1 MKKLVIKS
9 AGAARLR
16 RGYPWVFSNEA
27 CVPLSDFEG
36 GEIVEVEDGHGTF
49 LGTAYVNPHS
59 LILARVLSRKR
70 EPIDAGFFRDRIA
83 RSLAWRERLYPEG
96 AAYRLVFAEGDG
108 LPGLVVDRYG
118 DILVV
123 QAQTLGIDRRLET
136 ITGVLEDLIHPRAL
150 VERDDRPVRAL
161 EGLPPRRGI
170 LRGALEGPVSIEEGG
185 VQFEVDVLEGQKTG
199 FYLDHRESRAA
210 FARLAA
216 RGEVLDVFAYT
227 GAWALEAARAG
238 AARVTLVE
246 SSAKALALAHRNAE
260 RNALADRCEI
270 LQGDAFEAIRNLD
283 RAGRRFDAV
292 VVDPPAFVKSKRRLA
307 EGLGGYRDLNARAV
321 ALVREGGL
329 LASSSCSYHVD
340 WGLFE
345 AALAD
350 AMGRAGRRAT
360 VLYRGGQPPDHP
372 VPLLL
377 PEAAYLKCLILRIEA
392 GAVPGASRRRGRRP
406 ADPGP
411 GPDGPTIG
419 GSSPA
424 PGEPS
429 SLTVAGADDSL
440 FGGSSWPSRHF
451 QVRSSA
457 PSG

>member
-1 MKKLVIKS
+1 MKKLVVKS

-27 CVPLSDFEG
+27 RGPLSDFEG
-36 GEIVEVEDGHGTF
+36 GETVEVEDGHGAF

-59 LILARVLSRKR
+59 LILARVLSLQR
-70 EPIDAGFFRDRIA
+70 EPIDAGFFHDRIA
-83 RSLAWRERLYPEG
+83 RALAWRERIYPAG
-96 AAYRLVFAEGDG
+96 AAAYRLVFAEGDG

-118 DILVV
+118 DVLVV

-136 ITGVLEDLIHPRAL
+136 IAGVLEDLIHPRAI

-170 LRGALEGPVSIEEGG
+170 LRGALEGPVWIEEGG

-199 FYLDHRESRAA
+199 FYLDHRDSRAA

-216 RGEVLDVFAYT
+216 RGEALDVFAYT

-238 AARVTLVE
+238 ATRVTLVE
-246 SSAKALALAHRNAE
+246 GSAKALALARRNAE
-260 RNALADRCEI
+260 RNALVDRCEF
-270 LQGDAFEAIRNLD
+270 LEGDAFETIRNLD

-307 EGLGGYRDLNARAV
+307 EGLRGYRDLNARAV

-360 VLYRGGQPPDHP
+360 VIYRGGQPPDHP

-377 PEAAYLKCLILRIEA
+377 PEAAYLKCLILRIET
-392 GAVPGASRRRGRRP
+392 GAASRPRGKRSPDPGA
-406 ADPGP
+406 
-411 GPDGPTIG
+411 GPDGPATG
-419 GSSPA
+419 G
-424 PGEPS
+424 PGPE
-429 SLTVAGADDSL
+429 AGRREGEGKAS
-440 FGGSSWPSRHF
+440 
-451 QVRSSA
+451 
-457 PSG
+457 